1 MTQHT
6 HQPTGLGSFRGGA
19 AIVTG
24 GASGLGAATV
34 ARLHD
39 AGFTVSA
46 FDLPGGIERL
56 QQAGAARPGVDY
68 VGVDVTDADAV
79 HRAVQQVGARAPLRV
94 AVNCA
99 GICPS
104 ARVLGR
110 RGPHDAG
117 LFDTTIRVNL
127 IGTFHVLVAAADAM
141 AATEP
146 VDDDGQRGV
155 IINTS
160 SVAAF
165 EGQVGQA
172 AYAASKGGVHALSI
186 TCARD
191 LAGHGIRVNAIAPG
205 IVWTPMMQGITEEF
219 RDELERQVP
228 FPQRFARPDEYAD
241 LVASLVT
248 NGYLNGQTIR
258 LDGALRMPP
267 R

>member
-1 MTQHT
+1 MSEKSS
-6 HQPTGLGSFRGGA
+6 TGLGAFPGGA

-24 GASGLGAATV
+24 GASGLGAATA
-34 ARLHD
+34 ARLAD
-39 AGFTVSA
+39 AGFEVTVL
-46 FDLPGGIERL
+46 DLPAGIEKA
-56 QQAGAARPGVDY
+56 QDAGTAHPDVRYA
-68 VGVDVTDADAV
+68 GVDVTDADAV
-79 HRAVQQVGARAPLRV
+79 HAAVQDVAGRAPLRI

-99 GICPS
+99 GIAPS

-110 RGPHDAG
+110 SGPHDPR
-117 LFDTTIRVNL
+117 LFDTVVRVNL
-127 IGTFHVLVAAADAM
+127 VGTFHVLLAAAEAM
-141 AATEP
+141 SRTEP
-146 VDDDGQRGV
+146 VGPDSQRGI

-205 IVWTPMMQGITEEF
+205 IVWTPLMEGITEEF
-219 RDELERQVP
+219 RNELERQVP
-228 FPQRFARPDEYAD
+228 FPPRFARPDEYAD
-241 LVASLVT
+241 LVVALVE